1 MLWKGFQKPKRLEVE
16 RETLTDTFGRF
27 TAQPFERGFATTVGN
42 ALRRVLLSS
51 IEGAAITAVRVEG
64 VLHEFSPIPGAM
76 EDTTDLILN
85 LKRVPLKM
93 HVEHPKTLIL
103 KTSEAGEV
111 RAKHITPDPDI
122 EILDPEAYIAT
133 LGQGSTLS
141 VEMRVKQG
149 RGYVSADKN
158 FDEDLSIGWI
168 PVDSVHS
175 PIKKVNY
182 FVENARVGQAT
193 DYEKLTLEVW
203 TNGAVSPR
211 DAVGL
216 AAKLMKDHLAI
227 FINIEEDDEESRGRR
242 SRSREADR
250 EVWWEKLNKSV
261 DEMELS
267 VRSYNCLKN
276 ANIRTIGELVQ
287 KTEAEMLKTKNFGR
301 KSLNEI
307 KEILAGMGLS
317 LGMKLDNYPRST
329 QERERADETSRRAP
343 QAGAHH
349 APSDRAAAQP
359 GHRAVRARAHPH
371 HADEGQGAA
380 ALRREAHH
388 AGQARRRP
396 AARAPP
402 GAARHPRRRWW

>member
-1 MLWKGFQKPKRLEVE
+1 MLWKGFQKPKRLEVDKE
-16 RETLTDTFGRF
+16 NQSENYGRF
-27 TAQPFERGFATTVGN
+27 SAQPFERGFATTVGN

-85 LKRVPLKM
+85 LKRIPLKM
-93 HVEHPKTLIL
+93 HVEHPKTLVL
-103 KTSEAGEV
+103 KTSEPGEV
-111 RAKHITPDPDI
+111 KAKHITPDPDI
-122 EILDPEAYIAT
+122 EILDPEATIAT
-133 LGQGSTLS
+133 LSAGSTLS
-141 VEMRVKQG
+141 VEVRVKQG

-203 TNGAVSPR
+203 SNGAVTPR

-216 AAKLMKDHLAI
+216 AAKLMKDHLTI
-227 FINIEEDDEESRGRR
+227 FINIDEDEESEETPVEL
-242 SRSREADR
+242 SEQDR
-250 EVWWEKLNKSV
+250 EVWSEKLSKSV

-287 KTEAEMLKTKNFGR
+287 KTESEMLKTKNFGR

-307 KEILAGMGLS
+307 KEILATMGLS
-317 LGMKLDNYPRST
+317 LGMKLDNYPQA
-329 QERERADETSRRAP
+329 QEGTTR
-343 QAGAHH
+343 G
-349 APSDRAAAQP
+349 
-359 GHRAVRARAHPH
+359 
-371 HADEGQGAA
+371 
-380 ALRREAHH
+380 
-388 AGQARRRP
+388 
-396 AARAPP
+396 
-402 GAARHPRRRWW
+402 

>member
-1 MLWKGFQKPKRLEVE
+1 MLWKGFQKPKRLEVDKDAQNE
-16 RETLTDTFGRF
+16 NFGRF
-27 TAQPFERGFATTVGN
+27 TAQPFERGFGTTVGN

-51 IEGAAITAVRVEG
+51 IEGAAITAIRVEG

-93 HVEHPKTLIL
+93 HVEHPKTLLL
-103 KTSEAGEV
+103 KTSEPGEV
-111 RAKHITPDPDI
+111 KAKHITPDPDV

-168 PVDSVHS
+168 PVDAVHS
-175 PIKKVNY
+175 PVKKVNY

-193 DYEKLTLEVW
+193 DYEKLTIEVW
-203 TNGAVSPR
+203 TNGAVTPR

-216 AAKLMKDHLAI
+216 ASKLMKDHLAI
-227 FINIEEDDEESRGRR
+227 FINIEEDEDDSGETPVELS
-242 SRSREADR
+242 EADR

-276 ANIRTIGELVQ
+276 ANIKTIGELVQ

-317 LGMKLDNYPRST
+317 LGMKLDNYPSPT
-329 QERERADETSRRAP
+329 P
-343 QAGAHH
+343 QGE
-349 APSDRAAAQP
+349 
-359 GHRAVRARAHPH
+359 AR
-371 HADEGQGAA
+371 
-380 ALRREAHH
+380 
-388 AGQARRRP
+388 
-396 AARAPP
+396 
-402 GAARHPRRRWW
+402 

>member
-1 MLWKGFQKPKRLEVE
+1 MLWKGFQKPKRLEVD
-16 RETLTDTFGRF
+16 REGATEHYGRF
-27 TAQPFERGFATTVGN
+27 YAQPFERGFATTVGN

-51 IEGAAITAVRVEG
+51 IEGAAVTAVRVEG

-93 HVEHPKTLIL
+93 HVDHPKTLML
-103 KTSEAGEV
+103 RTSEPGEV
-111 RAKHITPDPDI
+111 KARHITPDPDV
-122 EILDPEAYIAT
+122 EILEPESYVAT
-133 LGQGSTLS
+133 LGAGSTLA
-141 VEMRVKQG
+141 VEMRVKPG

-168 PVDSVHS
+168 PLDSVHS
-175 PIKKVNY
+175 PVKKVNY
-182 FVENARVGQAT
+182 FVDQARVGQAT

-216 AAKLMKDHLAI
+216 AAKLMKDHLQI
-227 FINIEEDDEESRGRR
+227 FINLEEEDEEETGESAVVEVSDEEKG
-242 SRSREADR
+242 ALY
-250 EVWWEKLNKSV
+250 EKLGKSV

-287 KTEAEMLKTKNFGR
+287 KTESEMLKTKNFGR

-307 KEILAGMGLS
+307 KEILATMGLS
-317 LGMKLDNYPRST
+317 LGMKLD
-329 QERERADETSRRAP
+329 DWP
-343 QAGAHH
+343 QA
-349 APSDRAAAQP
+349 QK
-359 GHRAVRARAHPH
+359 
-371 HADEGQGAA
+371 
-380 ALRREAHH
+380 
-388 AGQARRRP
+388 
-396 AARAPP
+396 
-402 GAARHPRRRWW
+402 

>member
-1 MLWKGFQKPKRLEVE
+1 
-16 RETLTDTFGRF
+16 
-27 TAQPFERGFATTVGN
+27 
-42 ALRRVLLSS
+42 
-51 IEGAAITAVRVEG
+51 
-64 VLHEFSPIPGAM
+64 
-76 EDTTDLILN
+76 
-85 LKRVPLKM
+85 
-93 HVEHPKTLIL
+93 
-103 KTSEAGEV
+103 
-111 RAKHITPDPDI
+111 
-122 EILDPEAYIAT
+122 
-133 LGQGSTLS
+133 
-141 VEMRVKQG
+141 MRVKQG

-203 TNGAVSPR
+203 SSGAVSPR

-216 AAKLMKDHLAI
+216 ASKLMKDHLTI
-227 FINIEEDDEESRGRR
+227 FINIEEEEGEGETPVEIS
-242 SRSREADR
+242 EQDR

-276 ANIRTIGELVQ
+276 ANIKTIGELVQ

-317 LGMKLDNYPRST
+317 LGMKLDNYPSPT
-329 QERERADETSRRAP
+329 P
-343 QAGAHH
+343 QGE
-349 APSDRAAAQP
+349 
-359 GHRAVRARAHPH
+359 AR
-371 HADEGQGAA
+371 
-380 ALRREAHH
+380 
-388 AGQARRRP
+388 
-396 AARAPP
+396 
-402 GAARHPRRRWW
+402 

>member
-1 MLWKGFQKPKRLEVE
+1 MLWKGFQKPKRLEVDH
-16 RETLTDTFGRF
+16 DTQTGLYGRF
-27 TAQPFERGFATTVGN
+27 YAQPFERGFATTVGN

-51 IEGAAITAVRVEG
+51 IEGAAVTAVRVEG

-93 HVEHPKTLIL
+93 HVDHPKTLML
-103 KTSEAGEV
+103 RTSEPGEV
-111 RAKHITPDPDI
+111 RAKHITPDPDV

-133 LGQGSTLS
+133 LGAGSTLA
-141 VEMRVKQG
+141 VEMRIKPG

-168 PVDSVHS
+168 PLDSVHS
-175 PIKKVNY
+175 PVKKVNY
-182 FVENARVGQAT
+182 FVDQARVGQAT

-216 AAKLMKDHLAI
+216 AAKLMKDHLQI
-227 FINIEEDDEESRGRR
+227 FVNLEEEDEEDGVATPPVEVSDEEKG
-242 SRSREADR
+242 ALF
-250 EVWWEKLNKSV
+250 EKLGKSV

-287 KTEAEMLKTKNFGR
+287 KSEAEMLKTKNFGR

-307 KEILAGMGLS
+307 KEILANMGLS
-317 LGMKLDNYPRST
+317 LGMRIEDW
-329 QERERADETSRRAP
+329 P
-343 QAGAHH
+343 QA
-349 APSDRAAAQP
+349 QK
-359 GHRAVRARAHPH
+359 
-371 HADEGQGAA
+371 
-380 ALRREAHH
+380 
-388 AGQARRRP
+388 
-396 AARAPP
+396 
-402 GAARHPRRRWW
+402 

>member
-16 RETLTDTFGRF
+16 RESTTDTFGRF

-93 HVEHPKTLIL
+93 HVEHPKTLML

-133 LGQGSTLS
+133 LGQGSTLA

-168 PVDSVHS
+168 PLDSVHS
-175 PIKKVNY
+175 PIKKVNS
-182 FVENARVGQAT
+182 FIENARVGQAT

-216 AAKLMKDHLAI
+216 GAKLMKDHLAI
-227 FINIEEDDEESRGRR
+227 FINIEEDDEESEAAVEL
-242 SRSREADR
+242 SEAEREL
-250 EVWWEKLNKSV
+250 WWDKLGKSV

-307 KEILAGMGLS
+307 KEILSGMGLS
-317 LGMKLDNYPRST
+317 LGMKLDNYP
-329 QERERADETSRRAP
+329 QP
-343 QAGAHH
+343 Q
-349 APSDRAAAQP
+349 S
-359 GHRAVRARAHPH
+359 
-371 HADEGQGAA
+371 
-380 ALRREAHH
+380 
-388 AGQARRRP
+388 
-396 AARAPP
+396 
-402 GAARHPRRRWW
+402 